1 MNEQNSQNNVEALII
16 MLSKRNAKKIR
27 DLPRPMQIL
36 QRRTMNTAF
45 DVLTL
50 IDNIPFQEL
59 SMSLYFYTKDVQMAD
74 FTRKYESQLEFA
86 AANPEKF
93 AFGLHTFLNNM
104 ASKIRKD
111 NLYDAFFELYY
122 RCVRAAYGNSNP
134 NQPDC
139 NPCIYVNSMPASR
152 ISEARQV

>member
-1 MNEQNSQNNVEALII
+1 MMNEQNSQNNVEALIV
-16 MLSKRNAKKIR
+16 MLSKRNTKKIR

-74 FTRKYESQLEFA
+74 FRRKYIPLRICEAEYF
-86 AANPEKF
+86 
-93 AFGLHTFLNNM
+93 H
-104 ASKIRKD
+104 IKD
-111 NLYDAFFELYY
+111 
-122 RCVRAAYGNSNP
+122 
-134 NQPDC
+134 
-139 NPCIYVNSMPASR
+139 
-152 ISEARQV
+152 